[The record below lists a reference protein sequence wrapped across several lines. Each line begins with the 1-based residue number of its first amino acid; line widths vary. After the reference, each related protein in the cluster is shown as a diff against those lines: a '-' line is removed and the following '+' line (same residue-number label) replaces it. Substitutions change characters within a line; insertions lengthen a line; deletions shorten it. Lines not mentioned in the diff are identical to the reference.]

1 MFNTGKNINQR
12 KEKMPLPKPCKRCS
26 KKYQPNTKFSKLC
39 DDCIIKSNKKRKDEN
54 KTRI

>member
-1 MFNTGKNINQR
+1 
-12 KEKMPLPKPCKRCS
+12 MPLPKPCKRCS